1 MNDIYFEKC
10 GQCAHGELVR
20 DNHDEFY
27 LCKVHKS
34 PTQCDGDKVA
44 VRSVK
49 LIAHTPNPMAVIEKA
64 ASMCYN
70 SKPTNSGR
78 IAKSCYN
85 SGHTSVFEHATFTFE
100 ITGVSRA
107 FLAQITRHRIAS
119 FSVRSQ
125 RYCVEDGFKSVWPTE
140 FINNPLMATQYARA
154 LENSQYAYDLLRE
167 IGAEPEDA
175 RSVLP
180 NACETRMVVT
190 MNARELMSFC
200 GLRLCTRAQ
209 WEIRKVAQMMVECVR
224 EVAPDI
230 AEFLRPNCERY
241 APYNFCTERESC
253 GRHPT
258 LAEVFE
264 KRE

>member
-1 MNDIYFEKC
+1 MNDPWFEKC
-10 GQCAHGELVR
+10 FVCTHGKLVR
-20 DNHDEFY
+20 DNHDEY
-27 LCKVHKS
+27 LLCQLNKS
-34 PTQCDGDKVA
+34 PRECDGDKVA
-44 VRSVK
+44 VCSVT

-64 ASMCYN
+64 ASMCYD
-70 SKPTNSGR
+70 SKPTKSGR
-78 IAKSCYN
+78 IAKACYS

-125 RYCVEDGFKSVWPTE
+125 RYCVEDGFRSVWPNE
-140 FINNPLMATQYARA
+140 FINNKLMARQYERA
-154 LENSQYAYDLLRE
+154 LENAQFTYDLLRE
-167 IGAEPEDA
+167 LGAEPEDA

-209 WEIRKVAQMMVECVR
+209 WEIRKVAQMMVDCVR
-224 EVAPDI
+224 EVAPDV

-241 APYNFCTERESC
+241 APYSFCTERESC

-258 LAEVFE
+258 LTEVFE